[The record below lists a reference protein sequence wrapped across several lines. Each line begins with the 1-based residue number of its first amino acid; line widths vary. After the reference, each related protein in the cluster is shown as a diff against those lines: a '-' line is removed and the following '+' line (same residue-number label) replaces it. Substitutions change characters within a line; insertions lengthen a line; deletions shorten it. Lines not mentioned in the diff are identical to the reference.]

1 MQIFQ
6 TPHIPVLLPRGD
18 IHVEVGSPQF
28 TISCHLNPEN
38 KYYRD
43 GHRSDRLGIYAT
55 DERNNQ
61 RQLKSRIVNS
71 TTIEAVYNP
80 AERGEE
86 LVKCKIDLPGDGYK
100 GICTQIIFVGGEFLV
115 PVHNHYLKITL
126 INMLSLRLHILSI
139 YCQNSS
145 PMSGC
150 KIY

>member
-1 MQIFQ
+1 MGRGEAILQIFQ

-61 RQLKSRIVNS
+61 RQLNKTRRATNKIETKKVSR
-71 TTIEAVYNP
+71 Y
-80 AERGEE
+80 
-86 LVKCKIDLPGDGYK
+86 
-100 GICTQIIFVGGEFLV
+100 
-115 PVHNHYLKITL
+115 
-126 INMLSLRLHILSI
+126 RLLF
-139 YCQNSS
+139 CNQ
-145 PMSGC
+145 
-150 KIY
+150 